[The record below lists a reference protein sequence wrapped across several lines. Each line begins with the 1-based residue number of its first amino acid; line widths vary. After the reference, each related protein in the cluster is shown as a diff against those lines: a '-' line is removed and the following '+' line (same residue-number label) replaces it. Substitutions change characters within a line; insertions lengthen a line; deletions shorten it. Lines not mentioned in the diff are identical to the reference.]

1 MEREIGISQNTL
13 KNLYDKSSDK
23 RKLATKEIEKYV
35 RNLVETKNEDQI
47 KTLID
52 YFEKEYINSRE
63 QPQKKAGLISFAAIA
78 LGLTRDEALATR
90 FVGALLPPV
99 LNGMRDADAKI
110 RLQAC
115 ETMYNIAKSLR
126 ATILPKF
133 NDVFGELIKVFADFD
148 EEVKRLAQQLDRI
161 LKDVVSE
168 GIVDSKY
175 FDLKNFMPILC
186 EKLQVRNPVIRHLL
200 ISWINVLN
208 DIPNLN
214 LIHLLPSFLEELM
227 MMIGDVN
234 KEIRIA
240 ADACLLEFLTEIK
253 EHPND
258 RTAELDSEVVETLVF
273 ILLEKVNIRTKM
285 NALVWLSEY
294 LKLFDNELQKGNQNT
309 NLKQAILPKLSII
322 LKAILMSIADEEHEI
337 RRAAGFANDILAGII
352 NKCSSNQID
361 FRNLINLLKDLL
373 HSEQNR
379 TVLSTIVWMK
389 NLLISFQAEVMPLL
403 DETLQYIIEKLNDP
417 EEKIVKIVGDLLGNF
432 TYSQEKFHLVIS
444 RLMKSFQE
452 NQALNSKSH
461 TILKRLWQSLA
472 PTRVFIT
479 LAEQLLHNPDYKF
492 VSQIV
497 QKLDFILLTDEE
509 LYEVR
514 KTLKDISTDKE
525 NLEQNVKLFE
535 SFFRTW
541 SYNSVSTITLCL
553 LSQQYELAYRII
565 CYFAEIEIDVET
577 LTQIAKLVQLLESPI
592 FVYLRLQL
600 LEVDRY
606 PYLLKTLSGIL
617 MILPQGKAFNALRL
631 RLKNI
636 IYDKNSVDVNK
647 DRKETVVDIEKL
659 LDIFRQT
666 QKRIRDQDMMNKSRE
681 ILVKAPEIKEEME
694 KTKVG
699 GLEISLEKSVE

>member
-1 MEREIGISQNTL
+1 MDRETGIPQNTL

-35 RNLVETKNEDQI
+35 RNLVENKNEDQI
-47 KTLID
+47 KTLIE
-52 YFEKEYINSRE
+52 YFEKDFINSRE
-63 QPQKKAGLISFAAIA
+63 QLQKKAGLISFAAIA
-78 LGLTRDEALATR
+78 LGLTRDESIATR
-90 FVGALLPPV
+90 FVGILLPPV

-148 EEVKRLAQQLDRI
+148 DEVKRLAQQLDRI

-186 EKLQVRNPVIRHLL
+186 EKLQVRNPVIRQLL

-234 KEIRIA
+234 KEIRMA
-240 ADACLLEFLTEIK
+240 ADACLTEFLTEVK

-258 RTAELDSEVVETLVF
+258 RTAELDSEVVEILVV
-273 ILLEKVNIRTKM
+273 ILLERVNIRTKM

-294 LKLFDNELQKGNQNT
+294 LKLFDTELSKGNQNT
-309 NLKQAILPKLSII
+309 NLKKAILPKLSII

-337 RRAAGFANDILAGII
+337 RKAAGLANDILADII
-352 NKCSSNQID
+352 NKCSSDQID
-361 FRNLINLLKDLL
+361 FRNLINLLKELL

-389 NLLISFQAEVMPLL
+389 NLLVSFQSEVMPLL

-461 TILKRLWQSLA
+461 TILKRLWQSFA

-479 LAEQLLHNPDYKF
+479 LAEQLLENPDLKF
-492 VSQIV
+492 VGQMV
-497 QKLDFILLTDEE
+497 QKLDFILLTDED
-509 LYEVR
+509 LIEVR
-514 KTLKDISTDKE
+514 KTLKNISIDRE
-525 NLEQNVKLFE
+525 NSENNTKLFE

-541 SYNSVSTITLCL
+541 SYNSISTLTLCL
-553 LSQQYELAYRII
+553 LSQQYELAYKII
-565 CYFAEIEIDVET
+565 CYFAEVEIDVDT

-600 LEVDRY
+600 LEVDKY

-617 MILPQGKAFNALRL
+617 MILPQGKAFHALRL
-631 RLKNI
+631 RLKNV
-636 IYDKNSVDVNK
+636 IYEKNVVTITEERK
-647 DRKETVVDIEKL
+647 DSVVDIEKF
-659 LDIFRQT
+659 LDIFKQT
-666 QKRIRDQDMMNKSRE
+666 QNRVKEQEVMNKSK
-681 ILVKAPEIKEEME
+681 VQIKPDIKDENE
-694 KTKVG
+694 KPKIG
-699 GLEISLEKSVE
+699 GLEISMEKSILE